1 MPDTD
6 PNQVRL
12 TGENSF
18 IRLFH
23 TQDGPQLTRVSH
35 WRILHSPEGQGHVLF
50 IQSDATDDQVRIY
63 ADNAPMTRWLQG
75 EIESL
80 LYPPFANADLPIQPA
95 TFERSG
101 DSRSA
106 WTELVHPTGTG
117 DSARDRITL
126 TWSDFAEPFMLTL
139 AAGSVPNRPHG
150 VYSCFIP
157 SRRATVTVGSRTAAG
172 QPFPQ
177 KRGDK
182 DGSTACL
189 ALSETWVRP

>member
-18 IRLFH
+18 IRLFD
-23 TQDGPQLTRVSH
+23 QADGPQLTRVSH
-35 WRILHSPEGQGHVLF
+35 WRILHSPAGQGHVLF
-50 IQSDATDDQVRIY
+50 IQSDATENAVRIY
-63 ADNAPMTRWLQG
+63 SDNPNMTRWLQG
-75 EIESL
+75 EIETL
-80 LYPPFANADLPIQPA
+80 LYAPFADESLPIA
-95 TFERSG
+95 EALFSRTG
-101 DSRSA
+101 DSQTA
-106 WTELVHPTGTG
+106 WTELVEAPGQ
-117 DSARDRITL
+117 RIEL

-157 SRRATVTVGSRTAAG
+157 ARAARVTLNDRAATG
-172 QPFPQ
+172 RPFPQ
-177 KRGDK
+177 QRGDK
-182 DGSTACL
+182 TGSTACL